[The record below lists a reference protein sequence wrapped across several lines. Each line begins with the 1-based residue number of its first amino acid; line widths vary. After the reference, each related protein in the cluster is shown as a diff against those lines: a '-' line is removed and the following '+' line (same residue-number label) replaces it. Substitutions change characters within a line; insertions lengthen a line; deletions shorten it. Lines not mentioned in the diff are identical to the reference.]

1 MSSSILLAA
10 PALLI
15 QSWCMNRRHFL
26 KTTVATVASSS
37 IISAQEEASGKKPRF
52 GFDNFAIRALGWKA
66 GQLLDYAAGQ
76 KVTAILFSD
85 LDVYESHD
93 DSYLAE
99 LSRKAQDLGIQ
110 IYVGTGGI
118 CPSAHRFSD
127 KWGDAPTMLS
137 LTLKIA
143 NRLGSPVARCYQGFS
158 EDRRSPGGIAARNQ
172 DTLKVLASVR
182 RLALDLGVK
191 IAIENHAGDMQ
202 GWELARLIEQAGP
215 EFVGAT
221 IDPGNA
227 TWTLEDPMD
236 NLEALGPH
244 ILCSGIRNSV
254 VWETGEG
261 AQCAW
266 TSPGEG
272 LIDMKAYAQRFFEL
286 APDAPFIVETISGFS
301 RPFPYLLPG
310 FWKGYEEIPAK
321 NFAAFVAL
329 AKKGKPVPPF
339 EKPAE
344 NAKEAEHA
352 YQKSDLE
359 KSLRWCEANLN
370 F

>member
-1 MSSSILLAA
+1 
-10 PALLI
+10 
-15 QSWCMNRRHFL
+15 MNRRDFL
-26 KTTVATVASSS
+26 KTTAATLATSG
-37 IISAQEEASGKKPRF
+37 ILSAQEKTSGKPLY
-52 GFDNFAIRALGWKA
+52 GFDNFSIRALNWKA
-66 GQLLDYAAGQ
+66 DQLLDYAAEQ

-93 DSYLAE
+93 NSYLSD
-99 LSRKAQDLGIQ
+99 LSLKAKDLGIK
-110 IYVGTGGI
+110 IYAGTGGI

-143 NRLGSPVARCYQGFS
+143 NQLGSPVARCYQGFS
-158 EDRRSPGGIAARNQ
+158 EDRRSPGGIAARNE
-172 DTLKVLASVR
+172 DTLKVLAAVKP
-182 RLALDLGVK
+182 LALDLGVK

-254 VWETGEG
+254 VWETEEG
-261 AQCAW
+261 AQVAW

-272 LIDMKAYAQRFFEL
+272 LTDMKAYAKRYFEL
-286 APDAPFIVETISGFS
+286 APDAPFIIETISGFS
-301 RPFPYLLPG
+301 KPFPHLRPE
-310 FWKGYEEIPAK
+310 FWQGYEQIPAK
-321 NFAAFVAL
+321 KFAAFLAL
-329 AKKGKPVPPF
+329 AKKGNPIPPL
-339 EKPAE
+339 EKPTE
-344 NAKEAEHA
+344 NSKEAEQA

-359 KSLRWCEANLN
+359 KSLRWCEANLI

>member
-1 MSSSILLAA
+1 
-10 PALLI
+10 
-15 QSWCMNRRHFL
+15 MNRRHFL
-26 KTTVATVASSS
+26 KASAATLASTGML
-37 IISAQEEASGKKPRF
+37 SAQGKATGKPLY
-52 GFDNFAIRALGWKA
+52 GFDNFSIRALGWKA
-66 GQLLDYAAGQ
+66 DRLLDYAAEQ

-93 DSYLAE
+93 DSYLAD
-99 LSRKAQDLGIQ
+99 LSRKAKDLGIK

-118 CPSAHRFSD
+118 CPSGHRFSE

-143 NRLGSPVARCYQGFS
+143 HHLGSPVARCYQGFS
-158 EDRRSPGGIAARNQ
+158 EDRRSPGGIAARND
-172 DTLKVLASVR
+172 DTLKVLAAVKA
-182 RLALDLGVK
+182 LALDLGVK

-202 GWELARLIEQAGP
+202 GWELARLIEKAGP

-254 VWETGEG
+254 VWETEEG
-261 AQCAW
+261 AQVAW

-272 LIDMKAYAQRFFEL
+272 LTDMQAYAKRFFEL
-286 APDAPFIVETISGFS
+286 APDAPFIIETISGFS
-301 RPFPYLLPG
+301 KPFPYLRPE
-310 FWKGYEEIPAK
+310 FWEGYEEIPA
-321 NFAAFVAL
+321 NGFAAFLAL
-329 AKKGKPVPPF
+329 AKKGNPIPPF
-339 EKPAE
+339 EQQAD
-344 NAKEAEHA
+344 NLKEAEQA
-352 YQKSDLE
+352 YQKVDLE

>member
-1 MSSSILLAA
+1 MH
-10 PALLI
+10 
-15 QSWCMNRRHFL
+15 RRHFL
-26 KTTVATVASSS
+26 KTTAATLASTGLL
-37 IISAQEEASGKKPRF
+37 SAQEKTAAKPLF
-52 GFDNFAIRALGWKA
+52 GFDNFSIRALGWNA
-66 GQLLDYAAGQ
+66 NQLLDYAAEQ

-85 LDVYESHD
+85 LDVYESHEA
-93 DSYLAE
+93 SYLKD
-99 LSRKAQDLGIQ
+99 LSQKAKDLGIK
-110 IYVGTGGI
+110 IFAGTGGI

-143 NRLGSPVARCYQGFS
+143 KALDAPVARCYQGFG
-158 EDRRSPGGIAARNQ
+158 EDRRSPGGIAARNE
-172 DTLKVLASVR
+172 DTLKVLAAVKP
-182 RLALDLGVK
+182 LALDLGVK

-236 NLEALGPH
+236 NLEALGLH
-244 ILCSGIRNSV
+244 ILCSGIRNSMI
-254 VWETGEG
+254 WETEEG
-261 AQCAW
+261 AQVAW

-272 LIDMKAYAQRFFEL
+272 LTDMKAYAKRFFEL
-286 APDAPFIVETISGFS
+286 APDAPFILETISGFS
-301 RPFPYLLPG
+301 RPFPYLQPE

-329 AKKGKPVPPF
+329 AKKGKPIPPF

-344 NAKEAEHA
+344 NPKEAEQA
-352 YQKSDLE
+352 FQKADLE
-359 KSLRWCEANLN
+359 RSIQWCRENL
-370 F
+370 